1 MRTAIL
7 VVVGLIVGILGAR
20 VLLSVQPLR
29 VFGQTSWRSASV
41 AGVGQP
47 ENADMKSRTNSSV
60 VGERAGSAGGAEPA
74 IRYSQSGFD
83 VFPLA
88 REEVEELAR
97 RLTPEQARVLLS
109 KGTEP
114 AFCGN
119 LLDNKLEGTY
129 ACRLCG
135 LPLFSSD
142 SKFNSGT
149 GWPSFHSP
157 FDPDHVAEV
166 RDVSHGMVRVEILCA
181 RCDGHL
187 GHVFE
192 DGPRPTGMR
201 YCLNSESL
209 EFFEKGTEMPEASR
223 PVATQTAYFAG
234 GCFWGVED
242 RLQQI
247 PGVIGAVSGY
257 QGGRVDQPTYRQV
270 CNGDT
275 GHAESVRVTFDPGR
289 VTYRELLEW
298 FFKLHDPTQ
307 LNRQGPD
314 YGTQYRS
321 AIFASTPEQ
330 VEEAKAFVAEAGGTD
345 RFRGRRIVTQVVEPG
360 QEFYAAEDYHQDYH
374 LKHGGSCPLPER

>member
-1 MRTAIL
+1 MRTVWLAVFGIIL
-7 VVVGLIVGILGAR
+7 GVVGGPLLLAGLPVVLTLASPGAH
-20 VLLSVQPLR
+20 
-29 VFGQTSWRSASV
+29 
-41 AGVGQP
+41 QP
-47 ENADMKSRTNSSV
+47 ENSDVTTNT
-60 VGERAGSAGGAEPA
+60 RANEAS
-74 IRYSQSGFD
+74 IRYSRSGHNISPLPRAE
-83 VFPLA
+83 VESLA
-88 REEVEELAR
+88 RD
-97 RLTPEQARVLLS
+97 LTPEQARVLLR

-114 AFCGN
+114 AFCGT
-119 LLDNKLEGTY
+119 LLDNKQEGTY
-129 ACRLCG
+129 VCRLCG

-157 FDPDHVAEV
+157 YDPDHVAEI
-166 RDVSHGMVRVEILCA
+166 RDVSYGMVRVEIVCA

-192 DGPRPTGMR
+192 DGPRPTGLR

-209 EFFEKGTEMPEASR
+209 EFFAKGDQMPARSL
-223 PVATQTAYFAG
+223 PVAAETAYFAG
-234 GCFWGVED
+234 GCFWGIED

-247 PGVIGAVSGY
+247 PGVIDAVSGY
-257 QGGRVDQPTYRQV
+257 QGGSVDRPTYRQV

-275 GHAESVRVTFDPGR
+275 GHAESVRVTYDPAT
-289 VTYRELLEW
+289 VTYRELLGW

-321 AIFASTPEQ
+321 AIFAATPEQ
-330 VEEAKAFVAEAGGTD
+330 AEEARRFIEEAAGTD

-360 QEFYAAEDYHQDYH
+360 AEFFAAEDYHQDYH